1 MEKEMKVSNKELD
14 KWEDFKEVVKP
25 VMDWLKKNYHPHMK
39 MIIDSISAELV
50 SGEMVFYDREIDNE
64 EEN

>member
-1 MEKEMKVSNKELD
+1 MKVSNKELD